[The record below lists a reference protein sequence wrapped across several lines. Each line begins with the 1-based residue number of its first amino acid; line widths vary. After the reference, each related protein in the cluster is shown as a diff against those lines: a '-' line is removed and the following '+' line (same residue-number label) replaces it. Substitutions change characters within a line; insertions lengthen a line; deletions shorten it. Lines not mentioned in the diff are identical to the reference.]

1 MEEKLKEKNE
11 EINKLI
17 ARTLELMPE
26 EGKDKICE
34 LGLELE
40 EKELTNETQAVE
52 ERE

>member
-17 ARTLELMPE
+17 AKTLELMPE
-26 EGKDKICE
+26 EGKAKICE
-34 LGLELE
+34 LGLEPE
-40 EKELTNETQAVE
+40 EKDLTNETQAVE